1 MFTTLKRIF
10 KSGVLNFKRNLW
22 LSIATIAITSIAL
35 FIFLSLMLFNFFTG
49 EVIKIIENQ
58 IDLSIY
64 FKNEVVEE
72 DIIKTRDII
81 SQLPQV
87 AQVDYITKE
96 QALAEFQSRHSEDEV
111 INRALEELGDNP
123 LQASLEIKAKDS
135 SQYQEIVNFIENSD
149 ISNNISKVNFTEN
162 KLIIERLNQ
171 ITKTVE
177 RAGLILT
184 LIFAA
189 LTILIAF
196 NFIRVSIYSFREEIN
211 IMRLVGA
218 SRSFIRGPFII
229 SGLITSIISAIMIF
243 LIFWL
248 IIYLG
253 SPYVNSFVPEI
264 NFYEFFVQ
272 NWFKLFVFEFLAGI
286 ILMLISTHLATSKYL
301 KETA

>member
-1 MFTTLKRIF
+1 MFTSLKRIF

-49 EVIKIIENQ
+49 EIIKIIENQ
-58 IDLSIY
+58 IDLSIF
-64 FKNEVVEE
+64 FKNEVIEE

-87 AQVDYITKE
+87 AQVNYISKE
-96 QALAEFQSRHSEDEV
+96 QALEEFQSRHSKDEV

-135 SQYQEIVNFIENSD
+135 SQYQEIVNFIETSD

-162 KLIIERLNQ
+162 KLIIDRLNQ
-171 ITKTVE
+171 ITRTVE
-177 RAGLILT
+177 RIGLILT
-184 LIFAA
+184 IIFAG

-218 SRSFIRGPFII
+218 SRSFIRGPFIV
-229 SGLITSIISAIMIF
+229 SGLITSIIAAITVF

-248 IIYLG
+248 LAYLG

-264 NFYEFFVQ
+264 NFYAFFVQ
-272 NWFKLFVFEFLAGI
+272 NWFKLFAFEFLAGI
-286 ILMLISTHLATSKYL
+286 VLVLISTFLATNKYL

>member
-1 MFTTLKRIF
+1 MFTSLKRIF

-49 EVIKIIENQ
+49 EIIKIIENQ
-58 IDLSIY
+58 IDLSIF

-87 AQVDYITKE
+87 AQVNYISKE
-96 QALAEFQSRHSEDEV
+96 QALEEFQSRHSEDEV

-135 SQYQEIVNFIENSD
+135 SQYQEIVNFIETSD

-162 KLIIERLNQ
+162 KLIIDRLNQ
-171 ITKTVE
+171 ITRTVE
-177 RAGLILT
+177 RIGLILT
-184 LIFAA
+184 IIFAG

-218 SRSFIRGPFII
+218 SRSFIRGPFIV
-229 SGLITSIISAIMIF
+229 SGLITSIIAAITVF

-248 IIYLG
+248 LAYLG

-264 NFYEFFVQ
+264 NFYAFFVQ
-272 NWFKLFVFEFLAGI
+272 NWFKLFAFEFLAGI
-286 ILMLISTHLATSKYL
+286 VLVLISTFLATNKYL

>member
-1 MFTTLKRIF
+1 MFTSLKRIF

-49 EVIKIIENQ
+49 EIIKIIENQ
-58 IDLSIY
+58 IDLSIF

-87 AQVDYITKE
+87 AQVNYISKE
-96 QALAEFQSRHSEDEV
+96 QALEEFQSRHSEDEV

-135 SQYQEIVNFIENSD
+135 SQYQEIVNFIETSD

-162 KLIIERLNQ
+162 KLIIDRLNQ
-171 ITKTVE
+171 ITRTVE
-177 RAGLILT
+177 RIGLILT
-184 LIFAA
+184 IIFAG

-218 SRSFIRGPFII
+218 SRSFIRGPFIV
-229 SGLITSIISAIMIF
+229 SGLITSIISAITVF

-248 IIYLG
+248 LAYLG

-264 NFYEFFVQ
+264 NFYAFFVQ
-272 NWFKLFVFEFLAGI
+272 NWFKLFAFEFLAGI
-286 ILMLISTHLATSKYL
+286 VLVLISTFLATNKYL

>member
-1 MFTTLKRIF
+1 MFTSLKRIF

-49 EVIKIIENQ
+49 EIIKIIENQ
-58 IDLSIY
+58 IDLSIF

-87 AQVDYITKE
+87 AQVNYISKE
-96 QALAEFQSRHSEDEV
+96 QALEEFQSRHSEDEV

-135 SQYQEIVNFIENSD
+135 SQYQEIVNFIETSD

-162 KLIIERLNQ
+162 KLIIDRLNQ
-171 ITKTVE
+171 ITRTVE
-177 RAGLILT
+177 RIGLILT
-184 LIFAA
+184 IIFAG

-218 SRSFIRGPFII
+218 SRSFIRGPFIV
-229 SGLITSIISAIMIF
+229 SGLITSIIAAITVF

-248 IIYLG
+248 LAYLG

-264 NFYEFFVQ
+264 NFYAFFVQ
-272 NWFKLFVFEFLAGI
+272 NWFKLFAFEFLAGI
-286 ILMLISTHLATSKYL
+286 VLVLISTFLATSKYL

>member
-64 FKNEVVEE
+64 FKNEVAEE
-72 DIIKTRDII
+72 DIIKTRDIV

-87 AQVDYITKE
+87 AQVNYITKE
-96 QALAEFQSRHSEDEV
+96 QALEEFQSRHSEDEV

-218 SRSFIRGPFII
+218 SRSFIRGPFIV
-229 SGLITSIISAIMIF
+229 SGLITSIIAAITVF

-248 IIYLG
+248 LAYLG

>member
-1 MFTTLKRIF
+1 MFTTFKRIF
-10 KSGVLNFKRNLW
+10 KSGILNFKRNLW
-22 LSIATIAITSIAL
+22 LSIATIAITSIA
-35 FIFLSLMLFNFFTG
+35 FIYFLSLMLFNFFTG

-162 KLIIERLNQ
+162 RLIIERLNQ
-171 ITKTVE
+171 ITQTVE

-184 LIFAA
+184 LI
-189 LTILIAF
+189 LQL
-196 NFIRVSIYSFREEIN
+196 
-211 IMRLVGA
+211 
-218 SRSFIRGPFII
+218 
-229 SGLITSIISAIMIF
+229 
-243 LIFWL
+243 
-248 IIYLG
+248 
-253 SPYVNSFVPEI
+253 
-264 NFYEFFVQ
+264 
-272 NWFKLFVFEFLAGI
+272 
-286 ILMLISTHLATSKYL
+286 
-301 KETA
+301 

>member
-1 MFTTLKRIF
+1 MFTTFKRIF
-10 KSGVLNFKRNLW
+10 KSGILNFKRNLW

-49 EVIKIIENQ
+49 EIIKIIENQ
-58 IDLSIY
+58 IDLSIF
-64 FKNEVVEE
+64 FKNEVIEE

-87 AQVDYITKE
+87 AQVNYISKE
-96 QALAEFQSRHSEDEV
+96 QALEEFQSRHSEDEV

-135 SQYQEIVNFIENSD
+135 SQYQEIVNFIETSD

-162 KLIIERLNQ
+162 KLIIDRLNQ
-171 ITKTVE
+171 ITRTVE
-177 RAGLILT
+177 RIGLILT
-184 LIFAA
+184 IIFAG

-218 SRSFIRGPFII
+218 SRSFIRGPFIV
-229 SGLITSIISAIMIF
+229 SGLITSIIAAITVF

-248 IIYLG
+248 LAYLG

-264 NFYEFFVQ
+264 NFYAFFVQ
-272 NWFKLFVFEFLAGI
+272 NWFKLFAFEFLAGI
-286 ILMLISTHLATSKYL
+286 VLVLISTFLATNKYL

>member
-1 MFTTLKRIF
+1 MFTSLKRIF

-49 EVIKIIENQ
+49 EIIKIIENQ
-58 IDLSIY
+58 IDLSIF
-64 FKNEVVEE
+64 FKNEVIEE

-87 AQVDYITKE
+87 AQVNYISKE
-96 QALAEFQSRHSEDEV
+96 QALEEFQSRHSEDEV

-135 SQYQEIVNFIENSD
+135 SQYQEIVNFIETSD

-162 KLIIERLNQ
+162 KLIIDRLNQ
-171 ITKTVE
+171 ITRTVE
-177 RAGLILT
+177 RIGLILT
-184 LIFAA
+184 IIFAG

-218 SRSFIRGPFII
+218 SRSFIRGPFIV
-229 SGLITSIISAIMIF
+229 SGLITSIIAAITVF

-248 IIYLG
+248 LAYLG

-264 NFYEFFVQ
+264 NFYAFFVQ
-272 NWFKLFVFEFLAGI
+272 NWFKLFAFEFLAGI
-286 ILMLISTHLATSKYL
+286 VLVLISTFLATNKYL

>member
-1 MFTTLKRIF
+1 MFTTFKRIF
-10 KSGVLNFKRNLW
+10 KSGILNFKRNLW

-96 QALAEFQSRHSEDEV
+96 QALEEFQSRHSEDEV

-135 SQYQEIVNFIENSD
+135 SQYQEIVNFIESSD

-162 KLIIERLNQ
+162 RLIIERLNQ
-171 ITKTVE
+171 ITQTVE

-218 SRSFIRGPFII
+218 SRSFIRGPFVI
-229 SGLITSIISAIMIF
+229 SGLITSVISAIMIF

-248 IIYLG
+248 IIYFG

-264 NFYEFFVQ
+264 DFYAFFAQ
-272 NWFKLFVFEFLAGI
+272 NWFKLFAFEFLTGI
-286 ILMLISTHLATSKYL
+286 ILVLISTYLATSKYL
-301 KETA
+301 KETV